1 MVTAKNI
8 YTYIALRL
16 FNGSDKKYKTK
27 KNWRQIYKGHMM

>member
-16 FNGSDKKYKTK
+16 FHGSDKKYKTK
-27 KNWRQIYKGHMM
+27 KIGAKYTKVI